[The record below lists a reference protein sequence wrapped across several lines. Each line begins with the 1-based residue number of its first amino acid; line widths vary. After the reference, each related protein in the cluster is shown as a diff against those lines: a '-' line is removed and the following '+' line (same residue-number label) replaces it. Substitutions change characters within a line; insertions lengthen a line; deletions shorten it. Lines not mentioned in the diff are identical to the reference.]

1 MFFKTSKMSFFC
13 NILEGIDCIK
23 IKIIL
28 AFLDT
33 SIHHATKQGIRCKEM
48 DYNQHNP
55 CNKQVQPK

>member
-1 MFFKTSKMSFFC
+1 MSFFF
-13 NILEGIDCIK
+13 NILEGIDYIK

-33 SIHHATKQGIRCKEM
+33 SIHHATKQGIRYKEM